1 MKLRHFI
8 IPSAEND
15 HSPHLLQKTA
25 FFLLC
30 GLAMVSFAMTN
41 IQSLVWQSSDWL
53 VGTVLPAVVID
64 KTNDARAKLDEEP
77 LRRSAVLDEAAR
89 LKAEDMA
96 KNNYFAHHS
105 PSGVSPWHWFDE
117 VGYVYAYAGENLAVH
132 FTDSKA
138 VVEAWLN
145 SPTHRANIANAQ
157 YQEIGVGT
165 ALGEYEGFETV
176 FVVQL
181 FGTPAAPIQPL
192 RSLPLPVPPV
202 VAAISEEIVAVDLL
216 PEAAEEEVLG
226 DESVVAVVESES
238 FPGLESE
245 VVVESTQ
252 AIPVGNETVPTE
264 VVARNDSHSLFIATS
279 SPLTPVTAGTVRQQL
294 LHESDISFP
303 EALAT
308 TPNTVL
314 RYIYLSLGML
324 VSILLVLSVALAAR
338 YHRPWQIAYGIALL
352 MLMTGLF
359 YLQSYL
365 TSAVVLAD
373 TSL

>member
-1 MKLRHFI
+1 
-8 IPSAEND
+8 
-15 HSPHLLQKTA
+15 
-25 FFLLC
+25 
-30 GLAMVSFAMTN
+30 MVSFAMTN

-53 VGTVLPAVVID
+53 VGTVLPAVVVD

-77 LRRSAVLDEAAR
+77 LRRSAILDEAAR

-96 KNNYFAHHS
+96 KNNYFAHYS

-165 ALGEYEGFETV
+165 ALGEYEGFDTV

-192 RSLPLPVPPV
+192 RSLPPPIPPV
-202 VAAISEEIVAVDLL
+202 VAAITEEVVAVDLL

-226 DESVVAVVESES
+226 DESVVVIAESES
-238 FPGLESE
+238 FSGLESE
-245 VVVESTQ
+245 VVIESAQ
-252 AIPVGNETVPTE
+252 AILVENEAMPTE
-264 VVARNDSHSLFIATS
+264 VVTRSDSHNLFIATS
-279 SPLTPVTAGTVRQQL
+279 SPFAPVMAGTVRQQL

>member
-1 MKLRHFI
+1 VKLRHFI

-15 HSPHLLQKTA
+15 HSPHLLQKMA

-41 IQSLVWQSSDWL
+41 VQSLVWQSSDWL
-53 VGTVLPAVVID
+53 VGTVLPAVVVD
-64 KTNDARAKLDEEP
+64 KTNDARAMLDEEP
-77 LRRSAVLDEAAR
+77 LRRSEILDEAAK

-96 KNNYFAHHS
+96 KNSYFAHYS

-138 VVEAWLN
+138 VVEAWLK
-145 SPTHRANIANAQ
+145 SPTHRANIVNSQ

-165 ALGEYEGFETV
+165 ALGEYDGFETV

-192 RSLPLPVPPV
+192 YSVPPPAPPV
-202 VAAISEEIVAVDLL
+202 VAATDEEVVVTDLL
-216 PEAAEEEVLG
+216 PEEVETEVLG
-226 DESVVAVVESES
+226 DERVAVATEPESILGTESEIVTVI
-238 FPGLESE
+238 PQTEITEE
-245 VVVESTQ
+245 VV
-252 AIPVGNETVPTE
+252 IPVKTE
-264 VVARNDSHSLFIATS
+264 AVNVSNDLFIATS
-279 SPLTPVTAGTVRQQL
+279 SSYIPITAGVVRQQL
-294 LHESDISFP
+294 LQEGDISFP
-303 EALAT
+303 EELAT

-314 RYIYLSLGML
+314 RYIYLSLGTL
-324 VSILLVLSVALAAR
+324 ISILLLLSVALAAR
-338 YHRPWQIAYGIALL
+338 YHRPFQLAYGIALL
-352 MLMTGLF
+352 ILMTGLF
-359 YLQSYL
+359 YLQAHL

-373 TSL
+373 TGL